1 MAGPVNPPRRYESP
15 RRRQQAQQTRS
26 AILDAAQDLFTDRG
40 YTATAMPAIA
50 ATAGVALKTVYLAF
64 GTKAGV
70 LHALWDVRLGGDD
83 QPIPIVDR
91 PWYRQLL
98 QADDPHTLLRTAAR
112 QSRQT
117 KDRAGAVMH
126 IVRNAALTDPALAD
140 LWQRIETEFRTVL
153 RGFAQ
158 RLDDLAA
165 LAPAIDVTTA
175 TDILWTLNH
184 PDTWHLL
191 VHSCG
196 WTADRYEQWVGDTLL
211 AQLLGHLDQ
220 ATEQPQ
226 V

>member
-1 MAGPVNPPRRYESP
+1 MVLLQLGRIARTLGE
-15 RRRQQAQQTRS
+15 
-26 AILDAAQDLFTDRG
+26 LDSAQDLFTDRG

-50 ATAGVALKTVYLAF
+50 TRAGVALKTVYLAF

-126 IVRNAALTDPALAD
+126 IVRNAALTDPAIAH

-158 RLDDLAA
+158 RLDELAA

-191 VHSCG
+191 VHRCG

-211 AQLLGHLDQ
+211 VQILGHLDRD
-220 ATEQPQ
+220 PHM
-226 V
+226 